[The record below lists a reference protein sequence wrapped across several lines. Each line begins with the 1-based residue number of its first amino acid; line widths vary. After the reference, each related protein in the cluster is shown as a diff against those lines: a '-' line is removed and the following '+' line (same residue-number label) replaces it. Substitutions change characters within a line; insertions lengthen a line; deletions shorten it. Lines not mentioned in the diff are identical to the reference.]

1 MSGQSREDFVQALQ
15 MLHER
20 VGFLE
25 RENGL
30 ALDLSGEK
38 TASKKPGMW
47 KQIKLLEA
55 VVKNIESAIQIQ
67 NKNIGDQ
74 DHFLEDMHKEVGK
87 TREDM
92 SGMFGRMVTSNA
104 DLIKSINDSRGASPH
119 IEAKLKRM
127 DEKIEERCNSN
138 LSECKQYML
147 DKDGNIEE
155 HWFEIE
161 KSLKPLKTDIKK
173 TQDQAKI
180 YFAEQEK
187 HLITLEKTRTNELR
201 FLQVAKHKH
210 DEDLDKHDEDIRHLK
225 QNFETM
231 EETLRLILH
240 KLRELEKIPQEK

>member
-15 MLHER
+15 LLHER

-30 ALDLSGEK
+30 ALDLSGE
-38 TASKKPGMW
+38 TAASKKPGIW

-55 VVKNIESAIQIQ
+55 GVKNIESAIQIQ

-74 DHFLEDMHKEVGK
+74 DHFLADVHKEVGK
-87 TREDM
+87 TREEM
-92 SGMFGRMVTSNA
+92 RGMFGHMVTSNA
-104 DLIKSINDSRGASPH
+104 DLIKSINDGRGASPH
-119 IEAKLKRM
+119 IEEKLKRM

-161 KSLKPLKTDIKK
+161 KSLKPLKTDIKR

-187 HLITLEKTRTNELR
+187 NLITLEKTRTNELR

-210 DEDLDKHDEDIRHLK
+210 DEDIQKHDEDIQYLK
-225 QNFETM
+225 QKIEKV
-231 EETLRLILH
+231 EENMFFILH
-240 KLRELEKIPQEK
+240 KLRKLEEIPQEK